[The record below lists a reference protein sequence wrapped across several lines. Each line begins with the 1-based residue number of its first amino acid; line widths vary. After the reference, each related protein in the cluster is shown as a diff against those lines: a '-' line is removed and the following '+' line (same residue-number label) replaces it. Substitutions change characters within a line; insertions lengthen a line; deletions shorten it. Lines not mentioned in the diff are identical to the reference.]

1 MKTSIYSRQR
11 FHPDIIKRA
20 VWLYF
25 RFNLSFRDVEELI
38 IECGIDVSYETV
50 RRWVEKFGSTYAK
63 RIKPRSER
71 PSPVWHL
78 DEVYTK
84 IGGKMVYLWRAVDDE
99 GTVLDIVVQRRR
111 NTKAATRLLRKL
123 LKNQGL
129 KPTRIVTDKLGSY
142 GAALK
147 ILGLKHLQDVG
158 GRKNNHAEISHVPI
172 RRRELKSQHF
182 RSIRD
187 AQKLLSAHGQIYNL
201 FQSSTTSNLKI
212 NTPKIQHPRTGQ
224 IESRDGIHMRLGVA
238 LKGKSPLVQLT

>member
-1 MKTSIYSRQR
+1 MKTSIYSRHR
-11 FHPDIIKRA
+11 FHPAIIKRA

-25 RFNLSFRDVEELI
+25 RFNLSFRDVEELM
-38 IECGIDVSYETV
+38 IERGIDVSYETV

-63 RIKPRSER
+63 RIKSVSER

-78 DEVYTK
+78 DEVYTN
-84 IGGKMVYLWRAVDDE
+84 IGGKMVYLWRTVDDE

-123 LKNQGL
+123 LKNQGV

-158 GRKNNHAEISHVPI
+158 GRKNNRAECSHVPI
-172 RRRELKSQHF
+172 RRRERKSQKF
-182 RSIRD
+182 RSIKN

-201 FQSSTTSNLKI
+201 FNHRRHLISRNTLRRFRQEAQTEWKI
-212 NTPKIQHPRTGQ
+212 ATA
-224 IESRDGIHMRLGVA
+224 SACV
-238 LKGKSPLVQLT
+238 